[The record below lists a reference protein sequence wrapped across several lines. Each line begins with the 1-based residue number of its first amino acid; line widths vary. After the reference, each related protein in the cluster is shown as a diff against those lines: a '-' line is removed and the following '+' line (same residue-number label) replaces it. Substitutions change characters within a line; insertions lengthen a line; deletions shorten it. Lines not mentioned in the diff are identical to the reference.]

1 MTVRTPTY
9 LKTLFENNDIPQAS
23 DYSDI
28 FDSFLPISSSG
39 KQTLD
44 IALEITGDFTAS
56 GDIYGKNLYVNKVNA
71 QQVSASAI
79 NCNTLDVSTVS
90 ASVIN
95 TNALNASTVSASVAN
110 YNRVNANMVSASG
123 GIFNIIEAQKVS
135 ASAGIFNTLDAQKV
149 SASAGFFNLFT
160 SQQVSASIVNT
171 NIINAQRV
179 SASAVNI
186 TNVYKVGGT
195 QVVGGQ
201 GTAVTE
207 VSGGAT
213 VDAESRTAINAVIA
227 RLRTHGLIAP

>member
-39 KQTLD
+39 KQSLD
-44 IALEITGDFTAS
+44 ISLVISGDFTAS
-56 GDIYGKNLYVNKVNA
+56 GDITGQNLFGNIVNA
-71 QQVSASAI
+71 QQVSASVGNFNKI
-79 NCNTLDVSTVS
+79 NAQVVS
-90 ASVIN
+90 AS
-95 TNALNASTVSASVAN
+95 TATFD
-110 YNRVNANMVSASG
+110 RVNAN
-123 GIFNIIEAQKVS
+123 FVS
-135 ASAGIFNTLDAQKV
+135 ASAGLFNVVEAQKV

-186 TNVYKVGGT
+186 TNVYKVAGT
-195 QVVGGQ
+195 QVVAGQ